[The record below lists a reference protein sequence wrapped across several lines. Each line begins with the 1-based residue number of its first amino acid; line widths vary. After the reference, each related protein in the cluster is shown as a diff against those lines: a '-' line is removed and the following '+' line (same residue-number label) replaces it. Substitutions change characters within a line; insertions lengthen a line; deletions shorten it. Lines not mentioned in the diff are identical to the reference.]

1 MPKSTVEYLISIGR
15 VIFLF
20 FGLTTVCMAQDASN
34 KRGFQPG
41 NSFAIGDFETIN
53 TTNGNLM
60 LKFPLGSLPGGRN
73 GLSAGINLFYNS
85 KLYDSE
91 TQWFVDP
98 NDSCNIIGEAGE
110 GILVCPYYQKSVL
123 KESPQ
128 GGWQFGTMYS
138 LKLIDRRDQFS
149 NIPLEKQPQCLNTNL
164 YGSWSPG
171 YFEMRYHYK
180 LILNFPDGSS
190 HEMRPNG
197 WSDGNLNDPLGDWF
211 DIRPDGYWFDC
222 QHTQWYQNTIT
233 YYSID
238 GSFLRLDIQHDND
251 TDPLNNPWTLYFADG
266 SKVTNN
272 QPNNESQRFYD
283 RNNNYLELLGTE
295 IRDQF
300 NRSVGFDIAWN
311 NGDPIST
318 VTSQGFGETL
328 TWTIHWKFISV
339 LKNYWPCAETLQ
351 CPPDIQQPEQYGY
364 PRLVIDARTG
374 RRAKLSV
381 SLQCADHIPY

>member
-1 MPKSTVEYLISIGR
+1 
-15 VIFLF
+15 
-20 FGLTTVCMAQDASN
+20 MAQDASN
-34 KRGFQPG
+34 KRGFQLG

-171 YFEMRYHYK
+171 YSEMRYH
-180 LILNFPDGSS
+180 
-190 HEMRPNG
+190 
-197 WSDGNLNDPLGDWF
+197 
-211 DIRPDGYWFDC
+211 
-222 QHTQWYQNTIT
+222 
-233 YYSID
+233 
-238 GSFLRLDIQHDND
+238 
-251 TDPLNNPWTLYFADG
+251 
-266 SKVTNN
+266 
-272 QPNNESQRFYD
+272 
-283 RNNNYLELLGTE
+283 
-295 IRDQF
+295 
-300 NRSVGFDIAWN
+300 
-311 NGDPIST
+311 
-318 VTSQGFGETL
+318 
-328 TWTIHWKFISV
+328 
-339 LKNYWPCAETLQ
+339 
-351 CPPDIQQPEQYGY
+351 
-364 PRLVIDARTG
+364 
-374 RRAKLSV
+374 
-381 SLQCADHIPY
+381 